1 MFERIF
7 VLQRGHLEA
16 AGGLRYDLRA
26 LRRFLI
32 LALPLLVLTMG
43 LFRFGQEMLKIAPDP
58 AALSRSTVLALPAWV
73 TFATW
78 ILEAVGLAAL
88 FLLIQGRGGSP
99 WASGLLAGWI
109 AWVFRG
115 PLLVV
120 TVVGLAGL
128 PPHPWWGLAFS
139 WWILYTL
146 CGLVLGL
153 AASASRLQP

>member
-1 MFERIF
+1 M
-7 VLQRGHLEA
+7 
-16 AGGLRYDLRA
+16 RYDLRA

-43 LFRFGQEMLKIAPDP
+43 LFRFGQEMLKMAPDP
-58 AALSRSTVLALPAWV
+58 SALSRSGATVLPAWV

-78 ILEAVGLAAL
+78 ILEAMGLAAL
-88 FLLIQGRGGSP
+88 FLMILGRGGSRL
-99 WASGLLAGWI
+99 ASGLLAGWI

-128 PPHPWWGLAFS
+128 PPRPWWGLAFS

-146 CGLVLGL
+146 CGLVLGA
-153 AASASRLQP
+153 AASASHLQA